1 MNVEQAKMKKPIATI
16 LLLLVPAVLIVTG
29 FYYEKDIF
37 YSLGAVVL
45 IFYIIMTVIE
55 RFRSGKER

>member
-1 MNVEQAKMKKPIATI
+1 LNPTAMKKPIIII
-16 LLLLVPAVLIVTG
+16 LLLLIPALLIVTG
-29 FYYEKDIF
+29 FYKQKDIF

-55 RFRSGKER
+55 KFRSGKEK